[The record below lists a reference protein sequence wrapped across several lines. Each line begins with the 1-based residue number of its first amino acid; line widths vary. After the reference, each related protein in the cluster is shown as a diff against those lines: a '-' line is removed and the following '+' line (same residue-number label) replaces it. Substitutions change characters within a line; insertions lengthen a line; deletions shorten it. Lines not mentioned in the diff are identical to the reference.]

1 MTKIY
6 LGKIVSPHGI
16 KGELKLLSNFD
27 KLAKICKENFPI
39 YINDKKYTLTSFRY
53 HKQYLLIS
61 LNNYTNINEVLFL
74 VNSDVYIEREDLE
87 LTTDEYLLEDLIG
100 ATVIEEDEKLGQISE
115 IIMTK
120 QYNLVRI
127 INNQDNFLV
136 PLISQYIISF
146 DSANKILKTK
156 NAKMLNIK

>member
-1 MTKIY
+1 M
-6 LGKIVSPHGI
+6 L
-16 KGELKLLSNFD
+16 
-27 KLAKICKENFPI
+27 
-39 YINDKKYTLTSFRY
+39 
-53 HKQYLLIS
+53 
-61 LNNYTNINEVLFL
+61 INELLFL